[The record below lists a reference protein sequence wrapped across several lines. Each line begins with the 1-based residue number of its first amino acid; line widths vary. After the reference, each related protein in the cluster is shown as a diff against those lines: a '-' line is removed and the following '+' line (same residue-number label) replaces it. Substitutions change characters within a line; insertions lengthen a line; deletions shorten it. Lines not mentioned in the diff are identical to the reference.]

1 MMTAADSQEYIPRNL
16 MDHMSPYFAKQHHHH
31 HAHSH
36 GHHSHSHS
44 HRQHN
49 YNHTSASHTSYPT
62 PTPSTCN
69 SGLQTPVPRRSSIAH
84 TTTDPLLPSSSSS
97 SKSYN
102 TPPATPPLSLPQTQI
117 VTPGVAVS
125 TSSPATTTDAGST
138 KEPVAWCTARA
149 RIPTPDGSEYFLH
162 IYENSQD
169 KKEHL
174 AFVFGD
180 SIRSRSLDKVQPN
193 ETEMDR
199 VKRGAYTGRLQPIA
213 AAVNA
218 VDTDVDHSLTALPLF
233 QEQEQTTIMTAAEIT
248 TATKVLSAD
257 STIAT
262 TSTTTMAATAATITP
277 SAATLMEQVDQ
288 KEDTVMTM
296 VTPSTPLVRIHSECF
311 TGEIG
316 HSARCDCGEQL
327 DEAIRRMK
335 EEGAGVVV
343 YLRQEGRG
351 IGLGEKIKA
360 YNLQDL
366 GYDTVM
372 ANLLLN
378 HGADE
383 RTYEV
388 AQGILED
395 LGLDQIRLLTNNPDK
410 IEQIERHSQI
420 RVVERVPMMPKSW
433 EAIELGNE
441 AVAAFEVKEGAV
453 ENKIVKGKELDRY
466 LKVKVERMRHLI
478 PIPDAL

>member
-1 MMTAADSQEYIPRNL
+1 MDEEATIAVRRFITIAVTLTTIPPIPLPRAI
-16 MDHMSPYFAKQHHHH
+16 HIPPPHH
-31 HAHSH
+31 
-36 GHHSHSHS
+36 
-44 HRQHN
+44 
-49 YNHTSASHTSYPT
+49 
-62 PTPSTCN
+62 
-69 SGLQTPVPRRSSIAH
+69 L
-84 TTTDPLLPSSSSS
+84 
-97 SKSYN
+97 
-102 TPPATPPLSLPQTQI
+102 PATL
-117 VTPGVAVS
+117 
-125 TSSPATTTDAGST
+125 
-138 KEPVAWCTARA
+138 EPVAWCTARA

-180 SIRSRSLDKVQPN
+180 AIRSRSLDKVQPS

-199 VKRGAYTGRLQPIA
+199 VKRGAYTGRLQPIP

-218 VDTDVDHSLTALPLF
+218 
-233 QEQEQTTIMTAAEIT
+233 
-248 TATKVLSAD
+248 
-257 STIAT
+257 
-262 TSTTTMAATAATITP
+262 
-277 SAATLMEQVDQ
+277 DQ
-288 KEDTVMTM
+288 KEDTVMSM
-296 VTPSTPLVRIHSECF
+296 ATPSSSAPLVRIHSECF

-395 LGLDQIRLLTNNPDK
+395 LDLDQIRLLTNNPDK
-410 IEQIERHSQI
+410 IEQIERDSQI
-420 RVVERVPMMPKSW
+420 RVVERVPMVPKSW
-433 EAIELGNE
+433 EALEQGVE
-441 AVAAFEVKEGAV
+441 ASEFEVKEGAV
-453 ENKIVKGKELDRY
+453 ENKTVKGKELDRY

-478 PIPDAL
+478 PIPGAL

>member
-1 MMTAADSQEYIPRNL
+1 MMTAADTQEYIPRNL
-16 MDHMSPYFAKQHHHH
+16 MDHMNPYFAKQHHHH
-31 HAHSH
+31 HAHSY
-36 GHHSHSHS
+36 GHHSHSHNHS
-44 HRQHN
+44 RRH
-49 YNHTSASHTSYPT
+49 HTSETSTSHNVYPT
-62 PTPSTCN
+62 PTPSSCT
-69 SGLQTPVPRRSSIAH
+69 SGLQTPVPRRSSLAH
-84 TTTDPLLPSSSSS
+84 TDPPPSLSSSSS
-97 SKSYN
+97 NSYN
-102 TPPATPPLSLPQTQI
+102 TPPATPPLSLPLSQVI
-117 VTPGVAVS
+117 TPGLVQA
-125 TSSPATTTDAGST
+125 TSATATATTTEAGSR

-180 SIRSRSLDKVQPN
+180 AIRSRSLDKVQPN

-199 VKRGAYTGRLQPIA
+199 VKRGAYTGRLRPIP

-218 VDTDVDHSLTALPLF
+218 IGVDHSLTNTLPLF
-233 QEQEQTTIMTAAEIT
+233 QEQEQTTALMVETEST
-248 TATKVLSAD
+248 TATTVLSTD
-257 STIAT
+257 SISSTM
-262 TSTTTMAATAATITP
+262 TTTTAARTTATA
-277 SAATLMEQVDQ
+277 LMGQDQ
-288 KEDTVMTM
+288 EEDTVMSM
-296 VTPSTPLVRIHSECF
+296 ATPSSSTPLVRIHSECF

-327 DEAIRRMK
+327 DEAIQRMK

-395 LGLDQIRLLTNNPDK
+395 LSLDQIRLLTNNPDK
-410 IEQIERHSQI
+410 IEQIELDSQI

-433 EAIELGNE
+433 EALEQGVE
-441 AVAAFEVKEGAV
+441 ASEFEVKEGAV
-453 ENKIVKGKELDRY
+453 ENKTVKGKELDRY
-466 LKVKVERMRHLI
+466 LKVKVERMRHMI
-478 PIPDAL
+478 PIPGVL

>member
-1 MMTAADSQEYIPRNL
+1 MMTTDSQDYIPRNL
-16 MDHMSPYFAKQHHHH
+16 MDHMSPYFAKHTHHHH

-36 GHHSHSHS
+36 GHHSHRHHPHS
-44 HRQHN
+44 HTLHN
-49 YNHTSASHTSYPT
+49 PDTTTHKGNSYPT
-62 PTPSTCN
+62 PTPSSCN
-69 SGLQTPVPRRSSIAH
+69 SGLQTPVPRRSSLAH
-84 TTTDPLLPSSSSS
+84 TTDPLPSSTSSS
-97 SKSYN
+97 AKSYN
-102 TPPATPPLSLPQTQI
+102 TPPATPPLSLPQTQV
-117 VTPGVAVS
+117 VTPEPVVS
-125 TSSPATTTDAGST
+125 TPATTQPQTAIGLRR
-138 KEPVAWCTARA
+138 EPVAWSTARA

-180 SIRSRSLDKVQPN
+180 AIRSRSLDKVQPN

-199 VKRGAYTGRLQPIA
+199 IKRGAYTGRLQPIA
-213 AAVNA
+213 AAA
-218 VDTDVDHSLTALPLF
+218 DHSLTILPPF
-233 QEQEQTTIMTAAEIT
+233 QEQEQTSTTTVLTAAET
-248 TATKVLSAD
+248 VTATATTVLTAD
-257 STIAT
+257 INT
-262 TSTTTMAATAATITP
+262 TSTTTSIV
-277 SAATLMEQVDQ
+277 QQDQ
-288 KEDTVMTM
+288 KEDTVMSTAA
-296 VTPSTPLVRIHSECF
+296 PSNPLVRIHSECF

-335 EEGAGVVV
+335 EEGTGVVV

-410 IEQIERHSQI
+410 IEQIERDSQI
-420 RVVERVPMMPKSW
+420 RVVERMPMMPKSW
-433 EAIELGNE
+433 EAIEQGIE
-441 AVAAFEVKEGAV
+441 ATEFEVKEGAV

-478 PIPDAL
+478 PIPGAL